1 MKKIVIGSDHAAYE
15 MKEAIKGFLQS
26 KNLEIIDVG
35 THSIERADYPLYAKK
50 VCHAVLAQNIEGVL
64 ICGSGIGVSMAANR
78 FKGIRAAL
86 CRSPLDAEMSRKHN
100 NANVICLGSRF
111 NSQSEI
117 EAILEAWFT
126 HTFEGGRHSDRLAQF
141 ENSGEDC

>member
-1 MKKIVIGSDHAAYE
+1 MKKIVIGADHAAFD
-15 MKEAIKGFLQS
+15 MKEALKGFLQS
-26 KNLEIIDVG
+26 KNLEIVDVG
-35 THSIERADYPLYAKK
+35 TYSAERADYPLYAKK
-50 VCHAVLAQNIEGVL
+50 VCHEVLTQKIEGIL

-100 NANVICLGSRF
+100 NANVICLGARF
-111 NSQSEI
+111 NTKEEI
-117 EAILEAWFT
+117 EAILEAWFAN
-126 HTFEGGRHSDRLAQF
+126 TFEGGRHSERLALF